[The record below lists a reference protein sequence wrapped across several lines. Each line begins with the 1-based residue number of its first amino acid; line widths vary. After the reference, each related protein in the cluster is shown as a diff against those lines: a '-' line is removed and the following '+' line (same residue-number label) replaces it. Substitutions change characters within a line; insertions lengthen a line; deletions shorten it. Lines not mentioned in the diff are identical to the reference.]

1 MKRILLFITIL
12 LCAEVM
18 AQNTNNTD
26 FWQKDKIM
34 HSVGSFGISTI
45 TYTYLS
51 IHPKHKNLPEL
62 QKRLISLST
71 TIIIGSLKEVV
82 DSTSSNHYASW
93 GDMGANAI
101 GALTF
106 QAVVTIPLNFNTR
119 HKRKKQH
126 YN

>member
-1 MKRILLFITIL
+1 MTGQNIT
-12 LCAEVM
+12 
-18 AQNTNNTD
+18 NTD
-26 FWQKDKIM
+26 FWQKDKII

-51 IHPKHKNLPEL
+51 IHPKHKELPEL

-71 TIIIGSLKEVV
+71 TIIIGTLKEAV

-93 GDMGANAI
+93 SDMGANAI

-106 QAVVTIPLNFNTR
+106 QAVITIPLNFTAK
-119 HKRKKQH
+119 HKRKKERF
-126 YN
+126 